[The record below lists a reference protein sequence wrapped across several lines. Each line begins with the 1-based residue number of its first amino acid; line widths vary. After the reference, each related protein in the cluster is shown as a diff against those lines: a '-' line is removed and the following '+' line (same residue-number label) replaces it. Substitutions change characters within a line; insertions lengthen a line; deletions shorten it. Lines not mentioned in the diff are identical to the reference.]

1 MSQIYYETHTYETM
15 IQIKSYFNGWVQS
28 DKQTALNY
36 AKQLFKSITTYKTE
50 KELISYINNHKLKNI
65 TFTLY
70 ELRQSKKV

>member
-1 MSQIYYETHTYETM
+1 
-15 IQIKSYFNGWVQS
+15 VQS